1 VKTYNKAEKILLD
14 LGITSP
20 IDINLDIIA
29 WSQGV
34 KVNRRT
40 LENCEAW
47 IIGDTEEAIIS
58 VNSNTATSR
67 QRFSIAH
74 ELGHWQNDRGAS
86 FICTSSDMEM
96 GFNSCKFR
104 ERQANSFAAD
114 LLFPDFLFQPKIN
127 RIPILTWKTIWDLSH
142 EFRMS
147 LTATAIKCIDSNA
160 FPIILAVYKD
170 SKRLWFKRSI
180 QVPEKWFP
188 RNEIAVP
195 ESIKNKDVGKY
206 PVSANFWFD
215 ADGSDDFEVNEQTLQ
230 KGGTIFSLITI
241 EDDCMRDLD
250 F

>member
-86 FICTSSDMEM
+86 L
-96 GFNSCKFR
+96 
-104 ERQANSFAAD
+104 FA
-114 LLFPDFLFQPKIN
+114 Q
-127 RIPILTWKTIWDLSH
+127 H
-142 EFRMS
+142 G
-147 LTATAIKCIDSNA
+147 
-160 FPIILAVYKD
+160 
-170 SKRLWFKRSI
+170 
-180 QVPEKWFP
+180 Q
-188 RNEIAVP
+188 
-195 ESIKNKDVGKY
+195 
-206 PVSANFWFD
+206 
-215 ADGSDDFEVNEQTLQ
+215 
-230 KGGTIFSLITI
+230 
-241 EDDCMRDLD
+241 
-250 F
+250 